1 MLRHPDPFDTSAQ
14 EIDMNVTAKKLAVAA
29 AVAALTLL
37 GVAGPADAAKQEART
52 IWCC

>member
-1 MLRHPDPFDTSAQ
+1 
-14 EIDMNVTAKKLAVAA
+14 MNVTAKKLAVAA